1 MKTSEQELNLRE
13 KQINDSAK
21 TIRDIL
27 INVATSIGQ
36 TEQAAT
42 DSSQALGS
50 ARETMDSVDIPEN
63 LAQAQSIVLQM
74 IDRVISSNQNLKK
87 ELSASQ
93 KTLTEQKKQIE
104 NLRAAV
110 RIDALTKLANRAY
123 FDEKLTE
130 ALRILRRYNDP
141 FCLMMIDLDHFKN
154 INDTYGHPGGDHILK
169 EITAKIRESVRN
181 SDFVARIGGDEFA
194 LILIKV
200 DDKTALEVAQKL
212 CDNIRKTPFQADGVP
227 ISVTLSIGVTEA
239 CIEDAEETLMKR
251 ADEAMYLVKRTGRDN
266 FMLAPKPV
274 GSKTDDVRQFHRRS
288 L

>member
-1 MKTSEQELNLRE
+1 MKISEQELKLRE

-27 INVATSIGQ
+27 INVATTIGQ
-36 TEQAAT
+36 TEKVAT
-42 DSSQALGS
+42 DSSQALDN
-50 ARETMDSVDIPEN
+50 ARETVDRVAIPEN
-63 LAQAQSIVLQM
+63 LPQAQSIVLQM

-104 NLRAAV
+104 NLQAAV

-130 ALRILRRYNDP
+130 SLRILRRYNDP
-141 FCLMMIDLDHFKN
+141 FCLMMIDLDQFKS
-154 INDTYGHPGGDHILK
+154 INDTHGHPGGDRILK
-169 EITAKIRESVRN
+169 EITAKIRESIRN

-212 CDNIRKTPFQADGVP
+212 CDNIRKIPFQLDGTSV
-227 ISVTLSIGVTEA
+227 SVTLSIGAAAA
-239 CIEDAEETLMKR
+239 CIDDTEESIMKR
-251 ADEAMYLVKRTGRDN
+251 ADEALYQVKKMGRDN
-266 FMLAPKPV
+266 FMMAPKPS
-274 GSKTDDVRQFHRRS
+274 GNKTDDVRQFHKRS